1 MKDNKITI
9 FKRLKETQI
18 PYYITLDKALTRI
31 KTGEPSKEFI
41 QHLRTL
47 NKEDY
52 QKQKTNLPCIV
63 FAGEFKERKKDGLV
77 NHSGLMITD
86 FDKYPSKKV
95 MLEQFEVLKQNK
107 HIVTIFI
114 SPSNIGLKALV
125 RIPKC
130 DKIEHEKYFKQFHKE
145 FNYDYFDIA
154 NCNVDRICFE
164 SYDPN
169 IYINY
174 EAEVYKPTL
183 IDEGYKIIDKV
194 PLIPINDEMTII
206 GKIMKF
212 NWQKDFVDGE
222 RNNYI
227 LDVAGAFCEYGISK
241 STAEGYILNNIVYG
255 KFSET
260 ETLNTIRSAYKIRQF
275 NSKYFEDYSQINNI
289 KVDLKK
295 GKEKVLEKYNIDE
308 DTYNEIKIEAETE
321 DFWTLNDKNKI
332 TINPL
337 KYKLFLESKGFKKHF
352 PNDSDKPS
360 FVYIESNKVEI
371 TSVSRIKDFVL
382 DYLISKKKL
391 DVWNYCAVYQ
401 NLFSEQ
407 YLTML
412 ESIDLM
418 MLKDT
423 KTTSYF
429 AFSNGILEVK
439 KDSLKLKEYVDVD
452 GYVWKTHILDRE
464 WKTIKD
470 FDNDYSKFINNV
482 SNNEPLAIQCVL
494 GYMISTYKNR
504 SNNKAI
510 ILNDEVISDNP
521 EGGTG
526 KGLFVQGLANIRKTS
541 IIDGKKYDGKNQ
553 FANQTISI
561 DTKILVFDDIKKN
574 WDFESQF
581 SLVTE
586 GITLERKNKDA
597 IKLNVHESPKI
608 LLSTNYAVKGEGNSH
623 NRRRHEIEI
632 AQYYGD
638 KLTPEDEFGRQL
650 FDDWDLIDYQKYD
663 NYMMHCLQ
671 LFFNNGLVKQLNA
684 KNIKL
689 RKFIA
694 ETSMEFL
701 EWIDDKENFSLNVRT
716 GKKEAFEMFVEDYT
730 DFKKWLTKKRF
741 NIWVKKYAK
750 HKLLEFK
757 DGRTNGWTW
766 FELSDVSKT
775 EEEKDEIP
783 F

>member
-18 PYYITLDKALTRI
+18 PYYITLEKALNRI

-41 QHLRTL
+41 THLRTL
-47 NKEDY
+47 KKEDY

-63 FAGEFKERKKDGLV
+63 FSGEFKERNKNGLTT
-77 NHSGLMITD
+77 HSGLMITD
-86 FDKYPSKKV
+86 FDKYPSKEI
-95 MLEQFEVLKQNK
+95 MLQQFNELKKNK
-107 HIVTIFI
+107 HIVAIFI
-114 SPSNIGLKALV
+114 SPSDIGLKALV
-125 RIPKC
+125 RIPKS
-130 DKIEHEKYFKQFHKE
+130 DKITHEKYFKQFNSE
-145 FNYDYFDIA
+145 FEYEYFDKS

-174 EAEVYKPTL
+174 EAEEYKPTL
-183 IDEGYKIIDKV
+183 IDEGYKIIDRV

-206 GKIMKF
+206 SKIMKF
-212 NWQKDFVDGE
+212 KWSKDFVDGE

-255 KFSET
+255 KFSQSET
-260 ETLNTIRSAYKIRQF
+260 INTIRSAYKIRGF
-275 NSKYFEDYSQINNI
+275 NTKYFEDYTQINNI

-295 GKEKVLEKYNIDE
+295 GKEKVLEKYKIDE

-321 DFWTLNDKNKI
+321 DFWTLTEKNKI
-332 TINPL
+332 SINPL
-337 KYKLFLESKGFKKHF
+337 KYKRFLENNGFKKHF
-352 PNDSDKPS
+352 PNDADKPS
-360 FVYIESNKVEI
+360 FVFIESNKVEL
-371 TSVSRIKDFVL
+371 TSTSKIKDFVL
-382 DYLISKKKL
+382 DYLMSKKQL

-418 MLKDT
+418 MLSDT

-439 KDSLKLKEYVDVD
+439 KDSLLLKEYVDVD

-464 WKTIKD
+464 WKTLKE
-470 FDNDYSKFINNV
+470 FDNDYSKFISNV
-482 SNNEPLAIQCVL
+482 SSKEPLAIECVI

-526 KGLFVQGLANIRKTS
+526 KGLFVQGLSNIRKTS

-650 FDDWDLIDYQKYD
+650 FDDWSELEYQKYD
-663 NYMMHCLQ
+663 NYMMSCLQ
-671 LFFNNGLVKQLNA
+671 SFFNNGLIKQTNA
-684 KNIKL
+684 KNIKM
-689 RKFIA
+689 RKLIA
-694 ETSMEFL
+694 ESSMEFI
-701 EWIDDKENFSLNVRT
+701 EWIEDRENVSINVRLT
-716 GKKEAFEMFVEDYT
+716 KSEYFVKFTEDYT
-730 DFKKWLTKKRF
+730 DYKKWLTKKRF
-741 NIWVKKYAK
+741 NIWIKKYAK
-750 HKLLEFK
+750 YKGLKFDEN
-757 DGRTNGWTW
+757 RTNGISW
-766 FELSDVSKT
+766 FSLEDGKADEL
-775 EEEKDEIP
+775 KDEVP

>member
-1 MKDNKITI
+1 MKNNKITI

-18 PYYITLDKALTRI
+18 PYYISLEKALERI
-31 KTGEPSKEFI
+31 RTGNPSKDFI
-41 QHLRTL
+41 EHLRTL
-47 NKEDY
+47 KKEDY
-52 QKQKTNLPCIV
+52 QKQKGNLPCIC
-63 FAGEFKERKKDGLV
+63 FGGEFKERNKNGLV
-77 NHSGLMITD
+77 KHSGLMITD
-86 FDKYPSKKV
+86 FDKYKSKDI
-95 MLEQFEVLKQNK
+95 MMDQFEQLKNNK
-107 HIVTIFI
+107 HIVAIFI

-125 RIPKC
+125 RIPEDS
-130 DKIEHEKYFKQFHKE
+130 DKFTHEKYFRQFNKE
-145 FNYDYFDIA
+145 FEYHNFDIA

-174 EAEVYKPTL
+174 DAEIYKPTL
-183 IDEGYKIIDKV
+183 IDEGFNVIDRV

-206 GKIMKF
+206 SKIMKF
-212 NWQKDFVDGE
+212 KWVTDFVDGE
-222 RNNYI
+222 RNNFI
-227 LDVAGAFCEYGISK
+227 FNLAGAFCEYGVSQ
-241 STAEGYILNNIVYG
+241 STTEAHILNNIVFG

-260 ETLNTIRSAYKIRQF
+260 ETRNAIKSAFKIRSF
-275 NSKYFEDYSQINNI
+275 NSKYFEDYTRINNI
-289 KVDLKK
+289 KVDLNK
-295 GKEKVLEKYNIDE
+295 GKQKVIEKYKINE
-308 DTYNEIKIEAETE
+308 DTYNEIKIESETE
-321 DFWTLNDKNKI
+321 DFWNVGDKQKI

-337 KYKLFLESKGFKKHF
+337 KYKMFLQNNGFKKYF

-360 FVYIESNKVEI
+360 FVYIESNKVEL
-371 TSVSRIKDFVL
+371 TSISKIKDFVL
-382 DYLISKKKL
+382 GYLIDKKQL
-391 DVWNYCAVYQ
+391 DVWNYCAIYQ

-418 MLKDT
+418 MLSDRRD
-423 KTTSYF
+423 TSYF
-429 AFSNGILEVK
+429 AFENGILEVK
-439 KDSLKLKEYVDVD
+439 KNSILLKEYVDVD
-452 GYVWKTHILDRE
+452 GYVWKSHILERDWQKLE
-464 WKTIKD
+464 T
-470 FDNDYSKFINNV
+470 FDNDYSKFIYNV
-482 SNNEPLAIQCVL
+482 SNSEPLAVECVL
-494 GYMISTYKNR
+494 GYMMSTYKNR

-541 IIDGKKYDGKNQ
+541 IIDGKKYDGKSQ

-597 IKLNVHESPKI
+597 IKLNVHDSPKI

-623 NRRRHEIEI
+623 DRRRHEIEI

-638 KLTPEDEFGRQL
+638 KLTPEEEFGRQL
-650 FDDWDLIDYQKYD
+650 FDDWDLLEYQKYD
-663 NYMMHCLQ
+663 NYMMFCLQ
-671 LFFNNGLVKQLNA
+671 MFFKNGLVKQNA

-689 RKFIA
+689 RRFIA
-694 ETSMEFL
+694 ESSMEFM
-701 EWIDDKENFSLNVRT
+701 EWVEDREIVSLNVRLNKVDYFIKFT
-716 GKKEAFEMFVEDYT
+716 DEYT
-730 DFKKWLTKKRF
+730 DYKKWLTRKRF
-741 NIWVKKYAK
+741 NIWLQKYANYK
-750 HKLLEFK
+750 GIDFTQGNSNGDRWFMIS
-757 DGRTNGWTW
+757 DG
-766 FELSDVSKT
+766 EVA
-775 EEEKDEIP
+775 EEKDEVP